1 MLDLS
6 QFQWLSFDCYGTLI
20 NWEAGILGYIR
31 SVLKRKECTVSDDRI
46 LNLYSEFE
54 PRRQELPYRTYREV
68 LAEVMRDFAGEFHV
82 EVSDDEARGLADSI
96 RHWEPF
102 PDTVAAL
109 RRLRSRYKLAVLS
122 NIDDDLFALTAP
134 KLGIELDALVT
145 AQQVESYKPS
155 LRNFETLLKRLQT
168 DKSKL
173 LHVAESLFHDVAP
186 ARSLGIATVWVNRRQ
201 GRPAAATKL
210 IAEQPDVEVATV
222 GELADLAKV

>member
-1 MLDLS
+1 
-6 QFQWLSFDCYGTLI
+6 
-20 NWEAGILGYIR
+20 
-31 SVLKRKECTVSDDRI
+31 
-46 LNLYSEFE
+46 
-54 PRRQELPYRTYREV
+54 
-68 LAEVMRDFAGEFHV
+68 MRDFAGEFRV
-82 EVSDDEARGLADSI
+82 EVTDDEARGFADSI
-96 RHWEPF
+96 CDWEPF

-109 RRLRSRYKLAVLS
+109 RRLKSRYQLAVLS
-122 NIDDDLFALTAP
+122 NIDDDLFQLTAP

-145 AQQVESYKPS
+145 AQQAASYKPS
-155 LRNFETLLKRLQT
+155 LRNFETLLKWLQI

-173 LHVAESLFHDVAP
+173 LHVAESLFHDVTP